1 MLISNFAYFITKNFS
16 SMHRVQI

>member
-16 SMHRVQI
+16 SMHCVQI